1 MRRSVCQGTIRCR
14 QTSWRIARGSTA
26 KVQRS
31 DVPGVTHLDQ
41 LDAADQRGP
50 MTGPPVI
57 PIVMLAITTLAAIT
71 LTIGA
76 VLDDAGRTD
85 EISTAAVLAWAFGSF
100 LGLVVFAWFGSLD
113 ARRRATGRYVE
124 PEWRP
129 RAIGV
134 TLAVLGWLAGAAGAF
149 LVAQAVAR
157 R

>member
-1 MRRSVCQGTIRCR
+1 MGRSDAGEPRAG
-14 QTSWRIARGSTA
+14 SPGGSTA
-26 KVQRS
+26 KVERG
-31 DVPGVTHLDQ
+31 DEPGVTHLDQ
-41 LDAADQRGP
+41 MEPTDRRGP

-57 PIVMLAITTLAAIT
+57 PIVMLAITAIAAIT
-71 LTIGA
+71 LTIA
-76 VLDDAGRTD
+76 AILDDAGRTD
-85 EISTAAVLAWAFGSF
+85 EISTAAVLAWALGSF

-134 TLAVLGWLAGAAGAF
+134 ALAVVGWLAGATGAF